1 MDFLKDFEKTSSTAY
16 NINHADRND
25 IKTILVSGFRKCHH
39 NVRRK
44 EGSKEKT
51 LGKNT
56 TCEARIKFKLR
67 KTADHDHAEDCELF
81 ALNIVLDYNHN
92 HSIESA
98 FAVKY
103 HNVHDEVKEAFNKL
117 FNENHSAASAFK
129 EYKNH
134 LMQIHGNEYVKVSA
148 DRAIMPDYKWV
159 FNQHAQYIEN
169 TLGKI
174 NSPEAFDK
182 AVEKVNAYNL
192 KNDEVLCSIKQSDD
206 GEVIVAV
213 CDQLSQRV
221 HKVLPQSGDIVY
233 VDATSN
239 LGKNSILFYNTW
251 FWN

>member
-1 MDFLKDFEKTSSTAY
+1 
-16 NINHADRND
+16 
-25 IKTILVSGFRKCHH
+25 
-39 NVRRK
+39 
-44 EGSKEKT
+44 
-51 LGKNT
+51 
-56 TCEARIKFKLR
+56 
-67 KTADHDHAEDCELF
+67 
-81 ALNIVLDYNHN
+81 
-92 HSIESA
+92 
-98 FAVKY
+98 
-103 HNVHDEVKEAFNKL
+103 
-117 FNENHSAASAFK
+117 
-129 EYKNH
+129 
-134 LMQIHGNEYVKVSA
+134 MQIHGNEYVKVSA

-174 NSPEAFDK
+174 NSFDK

-239 LGKNSILFYNTW
+239 LGKNAILFYNRP
-251 FWN
+251 